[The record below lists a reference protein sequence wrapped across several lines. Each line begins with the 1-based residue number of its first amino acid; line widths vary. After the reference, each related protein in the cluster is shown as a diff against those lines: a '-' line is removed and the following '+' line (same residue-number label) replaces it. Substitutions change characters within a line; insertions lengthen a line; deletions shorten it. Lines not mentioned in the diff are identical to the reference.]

1 MTSPGASSDPGGRW
15 DGSRAGAL
23 LRRHPVISS
32 ILAACTLAG
41 IVLGALYFPAEWSL
55 ARRLAA
61 GALSGGGVAFLI
73 TAPKML
79 G

>member
-1 MTSPGASSDPGGRW
+1 MPAAVV
-15 DGSRAGAL
+15 AGV
-23 LRRHPVISS
+23 LRRHPVIST
-32 ILAACTLAG
+32 ILIVCTVAG
-41 IVLGALYFPAEWSL
+41 TVLGEIYFPAEWSHL
-55 ARRLAA
+55 RRLAA

>member
-1 MTSPGASSDPGGRW
+1 MFATVVAVAVRQ
-15 DGSRAGAL
+15 
-23 LRRHPVISS
+23 HPVIST
-32 ILAACTLAG
+32 ILILCTVAG
-41 IVLGALYFPAEWSL
+41 TVLGEIYFPAEWSL
-55 ARRLAA
+55 VRRLAA